1 MQIKK
6 TDQRLNDFYEAIQRG
21 KEALEDAGRI
31 LVAMIDEDASVKERI
46 MDDHPE
52 ITEDVL
58 ETFERIGRKQLYYRL
73 CLLEAPGIRAL
84 KRCPYSE
91 QVRFETEPLPMLLI
105 NGKDLTDH
113 LLVAVHSMQPDQVR
127 QVFGAHRIRSLAEQR
142 AWLENQKCKPRQLE
156 NSNPYTIG
164 KGRITF
170 HEPVTLSASDMA
182 RLLAEITAH

>member
-1 MQIKK
+1 MKLQKA
-6 TDQRLNDFYEAIQRG
+6 DQRLNEFYEALQRG

-31 LVAMIDEDASVKERI
+31 LVALIDEDASVKERI

-91 QVRFETEPLPMLLI
+91 QVKYATEPLPMLLM
-105 NGKDLTDH
+105 NGKDSTDH
-113 LLVAVHSMQPDQVR
+113 LTVAVHALNPDQVR
-127 QVFGAHRIRSLAEQR
+127 QVFGGHRIRTLAEQR
-142 AWLENQKCKPRQLE
+142 AWMENQKSKPRPLE
-156 NSNPYTIG
+156 RRDPYTIG

-170 HEPVTLSASDMA
+170 HEPVTLSAHDMA
-182 RLLAEITAH
+182 RLLAEIA

>member
-1 MQIKK
+1 MQLKK
-6 TDQRLNDFYEAIQRG
+6 SDQQLNEFYNALQRG

-31 LVAMIDEDASVKERI
+31 LVALIDEDPSAKERI
-46 MDDHPE
+46 MEGHPE

-91 QVRFETEPLPMLLI
+91 QVKYSTEPLPMLLVS
-105 NGKDLTDH
+105 GKDSTDSLT
-113 LLVAVHSMQPDQVR
+113 LPIQALNPDQVR
-127 QVFGAHRIRSLAEQR
+127 QVFGGHRIRTLAEQR
-142 AWLENQKCKPRQLE
+142 AWIENQRGKPQRIE
-156 NSNPYTIG
+156 RREPYTIS

-170 HEPVTLSASDMA
+170 HEAVTLSASDMA
-182 RLLAEITAH
+182 RLLAEITSH